1 MENEICELEK
11 EALLNRESFKT
22 VSGKS
27 DLSTMNNSVVV
38 GKGDHHGQMSIRELR
53 REDQAQIDDLGDQM
67 KTKEDEIQILWN
79 VIKEINK
86 LKGGNQI
93 NVSQL

>member
-1 MENEICELEK
+1 
-11 EALLNRESFKT
+11 
-22 VSGKS
+22 
-27 DLSTMNNSVVV
+27 MNNSVAG
-38 GKGDHHGQMSIRELR
+38 GKGEHHGQMSIRELR
-53 REDQAQIDDLGDQM
+53 REDQAHIDDLGDQI

-79 VIKEINK
+79 VIREINK